1 MAVTEWSRNE
11 DFFRNFRTPWIFLV
25 RGGGPPLADGK
36 GKFAG
41 SERSRACAERGRA
54 EMVAAYA

>member
-1 MAVTEWSRNE
+1 
-11 DFFRNFRTPWIFLV
+11 
-25 RGGGPPLADGK
+25 LADGK

-54 EMVAAYA
+54 EMVASYE